1 MISFMKPYELAF
13 KTLEVLSDGAF
24 HSGEKIAQQMGCSR
38 VSVWKAISQLKDIG
52 VEVFSVRNKG
62 YRVPSS
68 LSILNEKQIQHE
80 LGEIA
85 QFINFE
91 LIHVIESTNSYLM
104 QGANEKAHATV
115 VAANFQTK
123 GKGRRGRIWQ
133 SHLGESLA
141 MSILWKF
148 SKGAS
153 QLSGL
158 SLVIGI
164 ALQRAMR
171 KIGIQNS
178 FLKWPN
184 DLLVKVEDSYY
195 KIAGVLI
202 ELQGD
207 MESRSSAVIGIGL
220 NYQLS
225 DRLIKKIDQP
235 AMGIKALLD
244 QELHLN
250 QLIAIVIREI
260 IKILSDFDQQDFLS
274 FKQEWLTYHA
284 FDKKPISFLKANGES
299 VKGQV
304 FDLGADGSLIIE
316 KDSGEHESLLSG
328 EVSQIK

>member
-1 MISFMKPYELAF
+1 
-13 KTLEVLSDGAF
+13 
-24 HSGEKIAQQMGCSR
+24 
-38 VSVWKAISQLKDIG
+38 
-52 VEVFSVRNKG
+52 
-62 YRVPSS
+62 
-68 LSILNEKQIQHE
+68 
-80 LGEIA
+80 
-85 QFINFE
+85 
-91 LIHVIESTNSYLM
+91 
-104 QGANEKAHATV
+104 
-115 VAANFQTK
+115 
-123 GKGRRGRIWQ
+123 
-133 SHLGESLA
+133 
-141 MSILWKF
+141 
-148 SKGAS
+148 
-153 QLSGL
+153 
-158 SLVIGI
+158 
-164 ALQRAMR
+164 MR

-225 DRLIKKIDQP
+225 DRLRKKIDQP

>member
-13 KTLEVLSDGAF
+13 KTLEILSDGAI

-104 QGANEKAHATV
+104 QRANEKPHATV
-115 VAANFQTK
+115 VATNFQTK
-123 GKGRRGRIWQ
+123 GKGRRGRLWQ

-225 DRLIKKIDQP
+225 DRLRKKIDQP

>member
-13 KTLEVLSDGAF
+13 KTLEILSDGAF

-104 QGANEKAHATV
+104 QRANEKPHATV
-115 VAANFQTK
+115 VATNFQTK
-123 GKGRRGRIWQ
+123 GKGRRGRLWQ

-207 MESRSSAVIGIGL
+207 M
-220 NYQLS
+220 
-225 DRLIKKIDQP
+225 
-235 AMGIKALLD
+235 
-244 QELHLN
+244 
-250 QLIAIVIREI
+250 
-260 IKILSDFDQQDFLS
+260 
-274 FKQEWLTYHA
+274 
-284 FDKKPISFLKANGES
+284 
-299 VKGQV
+299 
-304 FDLGADGSLIIE
+304 
-316 KDSGEHESLLSG
+316 
-328 EVSQIK
+328 

>member
-1 MISFMKPYELAF
+1 M
-13 KTLEVLSDGAF
+13 
-24 HSGEKIAQQMGCSR
+24 
-38 VSVWKAISQLKDIG
+38 
-52 VEVFSVRNKG
+52 
-62 YRVPSS
+62 
-68 LSILNEKQIQHE
+68 
-80 LGEIA
+80 
-85 QFINFE
+85 
-91 LIHVIESTNSYLM
+91 
-104 QGANEKAHATV
+104 AT
-115 VAANFQTK
+115 NFQTK

-225 DRLIKKIDQP
+225 DRLRKKIEQS
-235 AMGIKALLD
+235 K
-244 QELHLN
+244 
-250 QLIAIVIREI
+250 R
-260 IKILSDFDQQDFLS
+260 
-274 FKQEWLTYHA
+274 
-284 FDKKPISFLKANGES
+284 
-299 VKGQV
+299 
-304 FDLGADGSLIIE
+304 
-316 KDSGEHESLLSG
+316 
-328 EVSQIK
+328 

>member
-1 MISFMKPYELAF
+1 
-13 KTLEVLSDGAF
+13 
-24 HSGEKIAQQMGCSR
+24 MGCSR
-38 VSVWKAISQLKDIG
+38 VSVWKAVSQLKDIG

-104 QGANEKAHATV
+104 QRANEKPHATV
-115 VAANFQTK
+115 VATNFQTK
-123 GKGRRGRIWQ
+123 GKGRRGRLWQ

-225 DRLIKKIDQP
+225 DRLRKKIDQP

>member
-1 MISFMKPYELAF
+1 MKQYDLAF
-13 KTLEVLSDGAF
+13 KTLDILADGKF
-24 HSGEKIAQQMGCSR
+24 HSGEKIAQRMGCSR

-62 YRVPSS
+62 YRVPGSF
-68 LSILNEKQIQHE
+68 SILNEKQIQHE

-104 QGANEKAHATV
+104 QRANEKAHATV
-115 VAANFQTK
+115 VATNFQTK

-133 SHLGESLA
+133 SRIGESLTL
-141 MSILWKF
+141 SILWKF

-171 KIGIQNS
+171 KLELTNT

-184 DLLVKVEDSYY
+184 DLLMKIDNDYF
-195 KIAGVLI
+195 KIAGLLI

-207 MESRSSAVIGIGL
+207 MESRCTAVIGIGL
-220 NYQLS
+220 NYELS
-225 DRLIKKIDQP
+225 DVFKKKIDQP
-235 AMGIKALLD
+235 AMGIKNRLDPAMGINKVAALL
-244 QELHLN
+244 
-250 QLIAIVIREI
+250 VKEI
-260 IKILSDFDQQDFLS
+260 IHILSDFDKSDFAD
-274 FKQEWLTYHA
+274 FREEWLGSHA
-284 FDKKPISFLKANGES
+284 FAN
-299 VKGQV
+299 Q
-304 FDLGADGSLIIE
+304 
-316 KDSGEHESLLSG
+316 
-328 EVSQIK
+328 

>member
-13 KTLEVLSDGAF
+13 KTLEILSDGAF

-38 VSVWKAISQLKDIG
+38 VSVWKAISQLKEIG

-68 LSILNEKQIQHE
+68 FFILNEKQIHQE

-104 QGANEKAHATV
+104 QRANEKPHATV

-133 SHLGESLA
+133 SHLGESLV

-164 ALQRAMR
+164 ALQRTMQ
-171 KIGIQNS
+171 KIGISNS

-184 DLLVKVEDSYY
+184 DLLVKVEDAYY

-225 DRLIKKIDQP
+225 ERLRKKIDQP
-235 AMGIKALLD
+235 AMGIKVLLD
-244 QELHLN
+244 QEFNLN
-250 QLIAIVIREI
+250 QIVAILIREI
-260 IKILSDFDQQDFLS
+260 INILSDFDQKDFSS
-274 FKQEWLTYHA
+274 FKAEWLAYHA
-284 FDKKPISFLKANGES
+284 FDKQQISFLKANGES
-299 VKGQV
+299 VMGQV
-304 FDLGADGSLIIE
+304 FDLGADGSLVIK
-316 KDSGEHESLLSG
+316 KDNGDRESLLSG

>member
-13 KTLEVLSDGAF
+13 NTLEILSDGAF

-104 QGANEKAHATV
+104 QRANEKPHATV
-115 VAANFQTK
+115 VATNFQTK

-184 DLLVKVEDSYY
+184 DLLVKVEGSYY

-225 DRLIKKIDQP
+225 DRLRKKIDQP